1 MFFSSYYAGISGFII
16 TKQSYINF
24 INWLLKYINFKMKG

>member
-1 MFFSSYYAGISGFII
+1 MVFSSYYAGFII